1 MLSTPT
7 IHVSRELRSRIPPTL
22 LLEFARRARRAAQYL
37 ALEPQLWSTLGLRIV
52 DDREMAELHLRFMG
66 EEGPTDV
73 LSFAGSDLDPEFPLA
88 GDESLGDIVI
98 DWQAVVR
105 QAQGYGQ
112 RAWLDEASILFIH
125 GLAHLLGHDHRDRRE
140 GRAMFELERR
150 MLRRL
155 GLPVRPRPYAPK
167 LLPAREAS
175 A

>member
-7 IHVSRELRSRIPPTL
+7 IHVARELRSRISPAL
-22 LLEFARRARRAAQYL
+22 LLELARRARRAAQYL

-73 LSFAGSDLDPEFPLA
+73 LSFAGAELDPSFELE
-88 GDESLGDIVI
+88 DSLGDIVI

-105 QAQGYGQ
+105 QAHGHGS
-112 RAWLDEASILFIH
+112 RAWLDEASILFVH

-140 GRAMFELERR
+140 GRSMFELERR

-167 LLPAREAS
+167 LLAGREAS